1 MPAQKK
7 TSPKPAKKAA
17 PKPAQGQKKKAAQGP
32 KKKATPALSQGLKTA
47 FAIAANEVF
56 YEWVSE
62 AVEHP
67 RRLLKSGDLG
77 SSYQGFHGGLLDAQG
92 AARVLDGG
100 LAPWLTPPLVTRTL
114 AASRGSAADL
124 GCALVDAVTL
134 AAGVEIAEAILLVA
148 LGREAELGA
157 HLAPLLPHI
166 RPLADRLASKI
177 EEQDTDEDEEIAQQ
191 FA

>member
-7 TSPKPAKKAA
+7 TSEKPAKKAA
-17 PKPAQGQKKKAAQGP
+17 TKPPQGAKKKAAPQ
-32 KKKATPALSQGLKTA
+32 LSQGLKTA

-56 YEWVSE
+56 FEWVSE

-67 RRLLKSGDLG
+67 KRLLKSGDLG
-77 SSYQGFHGGLLDAQG
+77 STYQGFHGGLLDAEG
-92 AARVLDGG
+92 AAKVLDGG
-100 LAPWLTPPLVTRTL
+100 LAPWLTPRLVTRTL

-134 AAGVEIAEAILLVA
+134 TAGVEIAEAILLVA

-157 HLAPLLPHI
+157 HLAPLLPHV